1 MKGIPPTVGQNGEQA
16 MRSATL
22 VALMQLLP
30 VLDFRPPA
38 APSGVQVRVWDLGG
52 AASLRSIWLR
62 YLSETHVL
70 IWALDVRLWDGAGSR
85 KEGNGKEKARE
96 GEDSREEG
104 WSALGE

>member
-1 MKGIPPTVGQNGEQA
+1 MLI
-16 MRSATL
+16 
-22 VALMQLLP
+22 ALMQLLP

-38 APSGVQVRVWDLGG
+38 APSGLQVRVWDLGG

-96 GEDSREEG
+96 GSDEQNREEG